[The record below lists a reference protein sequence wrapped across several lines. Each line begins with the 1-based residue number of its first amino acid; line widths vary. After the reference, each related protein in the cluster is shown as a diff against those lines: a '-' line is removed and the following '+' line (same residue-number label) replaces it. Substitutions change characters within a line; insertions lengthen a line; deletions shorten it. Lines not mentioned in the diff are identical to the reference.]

1 MINKL
6 KKTSKIIFTIAF
18 ILLLSLFIYARITNQ
33 EVWAAAKSAA
43 QTTADSVARGTT
55 AVAEWNGKKDSDGKV
70 ILKNPSA
77 PTLSELVDSSQVR
90 DGGIYI
96 TYEDLISIPSLFCS
110 AKGVALP
117 GMGSTVVTSGGRS
130 TSTTD
135 QGKETAYLTAN
146 DIPAATVFRNLN
158 EWTGFGATYTTKYE
172 NTTSK
177 TLAKFNLA
185 ETRLCTPAE
194 AWVLAEFD
202 NNVPGKT
209 ATIVSNTGEEYTGP
223 TPSQTLTTQGNTM
236 STFVD
241 NVRSIAKFAKSNG
254 YEFGDSD
261 TIPLDKNVVLDE
273 KINNTHLIKWAL
285 YSCGYDVGDE
295 SVEDYCKSQGFTE
308 ITNIDDLQAG
318 DIVFLNRS
326 GEEGIVIYA
335 AKNKVYDLSS
345 NDKIKLENSYSGYS
359 SQPIKEDVAS
369 LGFRVAYRL
378 KEIKDNNVTA
388 ATSNDA
394 TKTNIDGQEI
404 YIVGNPGEEKYVRK
418 EGNKFYYVQISD
430 EYAPYTYVQHA
441 WWKKKTVGHNADS
454 ASIKDTDLANE
465 ATDFENYIKQ
475 VTGVS
480 DVSKLERNEDTTF
493 KIDYKVSF
501 EPEDTSKVQTRFNSD
516 TNKYI
521 VGPFK
526 VNYLRAV
533 TKQGDRP
540 KVSFSGISNSILVG
554 TDAQGNEL
562 VDEDGNSV
570 LQLGKNYR
578 FVYSNT
584 NDESTN
590 YGHDKARNALDTD
603 EDYPYPSS
611 GEEFYIEIDYLDN
624 LAKIKNF
631 KFDFQYLTAGGKYEY
646 YKGNFL
652 EIHWTQ
658 GVNVLSKTTSTG
670 SGSASAG
677 DVQTVAATSSRDDS
691 SMVGGS
697 SGATGGSFTLETR
710 KEADADRINDS
721 YSWTDGSNLLNMTF
735 DSCDLDGDNIVIKG
749 HISVDFKSFI
759 SGSPEIYDP
768 SISCDGAQSKH
779 IDGTNFTVI
788 FKRNYKK
795 AYVNESYAISV
806 TATVKA
812 MQQIAG
818 TNESRLFTGSDTA
831 TRTVTL
837 GYENKLMG
845 DSAKISKSSTW
856 VEINGNKVFVRGF
869 IDRKNQTI
877 DFDVD
882 MLHDETQPDVVNYW
896 WVDDG
901 DALELQDEA
910 KGVFVIKKPGKCTI
924 GCATTDGGGPSIEVK
939 TFEVEVPELCFDTSE
954 KVSTTTSVDS
964 SVKFYNAMGDLVES
978 VIYSTSD
985 SYPAKSDVTDGQ
997 INYSKTSDL
1006 DTYIENG
1013 STYQSIKFKYTDEN
1027 RDISASVK
1035 WTPKISNGQGV
1046 TDDSDDGDTGDN
1058 TGTDDTGDT
1067 DNAGDTGDTSGDT
1080 GDSGDITNSG
1090 NGTNVGGSV
1099 KTEYNYCY
1107 FLRAT
1112 SATIKTAQDQINAV
1126 GSHEVIDVD
1135 AENGLNSTVSG
1146 TPVELEFLSTDIN
1159 LRTHLSGMVWI
1170 DKDEQKDQSIGTLG
1184 VKDSAEK
1191 YADDNSVEIVVWKV
1205 KYQKD
1210 GDKLTEVER
1219 TKAIAWDGEGKKID
1233 FIDNR
1238 IYIKD
1243 GKYSIPEIQV
1253 PAEEGL
1259 DTSKYVMSY
1268 DVEFVYDGQTY
1279 EATEYLKS
1287 SGKDSVSDKLAEFK
1301 KTAEET
1307 KGEDSDYSKIKG
1319 TSAKTDYSLDS
1330 YIVENADE
1338 RKDFDSYFTEFY
1350 GSDSTSGNPGNS
1362 PINEDG
1368 TTNGKATGGA
1378 GESQYNYVEKGEEA
1392 NKTADLHYT
1401 SIDKGDSDADTKKA
1415 STLVTH
1421 DDKGFV
1427 YDQYKF
1433 AARTSEGGLV
1443 FPYETKYHVEK
1454 EYYDNLTFQKNAYK
1468 PVDEYFNQINLGLL
1482 ERYHT
1487 DISVLKD
1494 LYKAK
1499 VVVDEQE
1506 TDYTYNS
1513 LGALTEDSINKTV
1526 LAGYREKTY
1535 NIGLYNADYKYRSS
1549 VYNTVTD
1556 PITKTVLKAI
1566 KDETELRLF
1575 VTYKVQIYNGSEYTD
1590 VSINEFKDYYDD
1602 SLTMVGLETD
1612 NKNITGYIS
1621 TSNQSEQA
1629 RAEQVLAEKP
1639 YARKLVANKDVSKLY
1654 KWNKTDDLSNEYID
1668 KLESDNTKLAVLGQN
1683 DENDLKFEKIESG
1696 KDGYKAARCTGL
1708 SALSS
1713 DKKSVNGDLMLEP
1726 GEVYEIYITYEV
1738 DQSGYKQIQDA
1749 KAADPNNAEA
1759 GKNVERKALLDDKKN
1774 IFEVSR
1780 YTSAYTQESVNR
1792 HKTTSYKA
1800 GQISGR
1806 VDRDSA
1812 PDNVNMSLTNADDKS
1827 KINSKYFEDD
1837 TEAAPVVHV
1846 GLKTSDEERSLN
1858 GVVWEDLRKNNEEA
1872 DGKYD
1877 ENTEKGIKDIDVT
1890 MVEKINV
1897 TGDDLARIQEYIN
1910 NNQTTLTDE
1919 QKTQFNAL
1927 EKLDYEFEYVWPDN
1941 TFEGYSSKT
1950 VSGNDGKYEF
1960 KNFVAGN
1967 YVVRF
1972 EYGNKSETLKY
1983 NGQDYRNTAYQTG
1996 QTNAA
2001 AQTDAQGAIYNG
2013 TTDGLGVEA
2022 GKVSTLN
2029 NQWHDLS
2036 NNEQA
2041 NEMNNARVSDARDY
2055 EPRRLMVDAYSRTI
2069 TNKNAEVLA
2078 AYTDEADTNLTNEYK
2093 AKLAENNSELIANT
2107 SMVANTAKFVVD
2119 IEKQSEIKYE
2129 ENSDN
2134 TEGANVSENE
2144 VKHQY
2149 VIGNMDFGLVRRAE
2163 TRIYT
2168 QKEISKIELLKN
2180 DGKEV
2185 VLSVSCDDE
2194 GNIIKAGGTTDENK
2208 TVRVDKI
2215 TEINKETLAAG
2226 TQGFKYVAVEAS
2238 YLKGLQVKLTYK
2250 ITVTNK
2256 SENDYTT
2263 EYVANI
2269 KNAAKAYETAK
2280 QYQFGEIGVLNEE
2293 NKYSPFNTGKGIIYG
2308 QYVGLHYYTN
2318 GTEATED
2325 KDLTEKYKFAYNG
2338 QNKDVIVKTTVDQIV
2353 DYIDN
2358 DISISKGD
2366 TESIANQTWVE
2377 SSAKDREEKLSSMS
2391 YIENTDKTDTNK
2403 VKDDNLVDNKGRKY
2417 VGTGKNNIVL
2427 TGNEN
2432 MTAEPVT
2439 ITYKKSKLIDNEE
2452 PATELLPSGEIA
2464 PQLEDKTVVMYTTIN
2479 DSVVSSTVSKYNT
2492 EFTKELAPTDKT
2504 SISIV
2509 TTAQASEEAIK
2520 NMNYDNLMEIVMYS
2534 NPVGRR
2540 DTTAIPGNANMIAKQ
2555 EAAYKAGYDRIHEDQ
2570 LTDEVKNN
2578 LPSEAKEVVEDEN
2591 GEKKTYYFLPKS
2603 VAIDDSKS
2611 ENELGKTSVTTERD
2625 AYAAKDTV
2633 TFSEPTGL
2641 SLERQ
2646 KANMAIRIILLSLI
2660 IAAVGIMIAT
2670 VVVVFR
2676 KTKYDDIDLLSGDR
2690 K

>member
-6 KKTSKIIFTIAF
+6 KKMSKIIFTIAF

-135 QGKETAYLTAN
+135 QGKETAYLTTN
-146 DIPAATVFRNLN
+146 DIPASTVFRNLN
-158 EWTGFGATYTTKYE
+158 EWTDFGASYTTKYE

-236 STFVD
+236 STFID

-254 YEFGDSD
+254 CEFGDSD
-261 TIPLDKNVVLDE
+261 TIPLDKNVVWNE

-295 SVEDYCKSQGFTE
+295 SIEDYCKSQGFTE

-318 DIVFLNRS
+318 DILFLNRS
-326 GEEGIVIYA
+326 GEEGIVIFA
-335 AKNKVYDLSS
+335 ADNKIYDLSS
-345 NDKIKLENSYSGYS
+345 NDKIKLENAYSEYN
-359 SQPIKEDVAS
+359 SQPIKADIGS

-378 KEIKDNNVTA
+378 KEIKGNNVTA

-590 YGHDKARNALDTD
+590 YGHDTARNALDTD

-658 GVNVLSKTTSTG
+658 DADVQARVVSSGTG
-670 SGSASAG
+670 SANVGN
-677 DVQTVAATSSRDDS
+677 VQSVAVASSRDDNNL
-691 SMVGGS
+691 VGASESTSG
-697 SGATGGSFTLETR
+697 GATGG
-710 KEADADRINDS
+710 
-721 YSWTDGSNLLNMTF
+721 TF
-735 DSCDLDGDNIVIKG
+735 DFSESRRGDVAVPEESDGFGGTGRMDVVYDGCTDDGDTITVKG
-749 HISVDFKSFI
+749 HIEVDYFLGFPGATISLDDVKCSVDGSKVTRNGNYFEVKFKKDYTKAKVKVKYPI
-759 SGSPEIYDP
+759 EIYGTYTGDIIGDKP
-768 SISCDGAQSKH
+768 QSC
-779 IDGTNFTVI
+779 TV
-788 FKRNYKK
+788 
-795 AYVNESYAISV
+795 YADLS
-806 TATVKA
+806 
-812 MQQIAG
+812 
-818 TNESRLFTGSDTA
+818 
-831 TRTVTL
+831 
-837 GYENKLMG
+837 YENKLLG
-845 DSAKISKSSTW
+845 DSAKIKSSGSK
-856 VEINGNKVFVRGF
+856 VEINGNEIFVKGV
-869 IDRKNQTI
+869 IDSESQTI
-877 DFDVD
+877 DFDAE
-882 MLHDETQPDVVNYW
+882 MLHSETDQDVITSWTVE
-896 WVDDG
+896 DG
-901 DALELQDEA
+901 DCLEVTNKKE
-910 KGVFVIKKPGKCTI
+910 GIFTIKKPGKCKVVCVT
-924 GCATTDGGGPSIEVK
+924 GDDVEEKA
-939 TFEVEVPELCFDTSE
+939 FEVEVPELCLDTSE
-954 KVSTTTSVDS
+954 NKETTISISGSVSAIAVAGPTAQVSY
-964 SVKFYNAMGDLVES
+964 YNATKKLTGNYVFSNTLGSPVMALPLGDKILFS
-978 VIYSTSD
+978 VNNLST
-985 SYPAKSDVTDGQ
+985 YV
-997 INYSKTSDL
+997 I
-1006 DTYIENG
+1006 NG
-1013 STYQSIKFKYTDEN
+1013 STYAPVIFTFTDN
-1027 RDISASVK
+1027 DGKKVK
-1035 WTPKISNGQGV
+1035 ITANWTPKTSTGQNV
-1046 TDDSDDGDTGDN
+1046 TD
-1058 TGTDDTGDT
+1058 GTDDTDDT
-1067 DNAGDTGDTSGDT
+1067 EN
-1080 GDSGDITNSG
+1080 DSTNDGQNSN
-1090 NGTNVGGSV
+1090 NGQNTAPSASTPTNVGAGL
-1099 KTEYNYCY
+1099 KLEYKYCY
-1107 FLRAT
+1107 YLRAT

-1170 DKDEQKDQSIGTLG
+1170 DNDEQKDQSIGTLG

-1243 GKYSIPEIQV
+1243 GKYFIPEIQV

-1378 GESQYNYVEKGEEA
+1378 GQSQYNYVEKGEEA
-1392 NKTADLHYT
+1392 NKTADLQYT
-1401 SIDKGDSDADTKKA
+1401 STDVGTNEADTKKA

-1535 NIGLYNADYKYRSS
+1535 NIGLYDADYKYRSS

-1749 KAADPNNAEA
+1749 KAADPNNSEA

-1780 YTSAYTQESVNR
+1780 YTSSYTQEGVNR

-1827 KINSKYFEDD
+1827 KVNSKYFEDD
-1837 TEAAPVVHV
+1837 TEAAPVVKV
-1846 GLKTSDEERSLN
+1846 GLKIDNEVRSLN

-1996 QTNAA
+1996 MTNAK
-2001 AQTDAQGAIYNG
+2001 AQTQTQPDGVKKIYNG
-2013 TTDGLGVEA
+2013 TTDGLDVEA

-2093 AKLAENNSELIANT
+2093 AKLAENNAELIANT

-2134 TEGANVSENE
+2134 TEGANASENE
-2144 VKHQY
+2144 VKHEY

-2256 SENDYTT
+2256 SEKDYTT

-2280 QYQFGEIGVLNEE
+2280 QYQSGEIGVLNKE
-2293 NKYSPFNTGKGIIYG
+2293 NNYSPFNTGKGIIYG

-2391 YIENTDKTDTNK
+2391 YVENTDKTDTNN

-2439 ITYKKSKLIDNEE
+2439 ITYQKSKLIDNEE

-2492 EFTKELAPTDKT
+2492 EFTKELDPGDKT

-2555 EAAYKAGYDRIHEDQ
+2555 EAAYKAGYDRIYEDR
-2570 LTDEVKNN
+2570 LSDEKKNT
-2578 LPSEAKEVVEDEN
+2578 LPTEAKEVVEGEN
-2591 GEKKTYYFLPKS
+2591 GDKKTYYFLAKE
-2603 VAIDDSKS
+2603 VEIADSKS
-2611 ENELGKTSVTTERD
+2611 ETGKKTVTTERD

-2676 KTKYDDIDLLSGDR
+2676 KTKYDDTDLLSGDR

>member
-1 MINKL
+1 MISNKIKNIIKYVL
-6 KKTSKIIFTIAF
+6 LFTFILFASVFFIGNIVKFDVFASSAQTNTDASKERKIDDAKDWTSKV
-18 ILLLSLFIYARITNQ
+18 N
-33 EVWAAAKSAA
+33 E
-43 QTTADSVARGTT
+43 
-55 AVAEWNGKKDSDGKV
+55 DGKV
-70 ILKNPSA
+70 VVHQSSAKTLKEILQEKHSDQIA
-77 PTLSELVDSSQVR
+77 SDGSLYVTLD
-90 DGGIYI
+90 
-96 TYEDLISIPSLFCS
+96 DLHTIPSLFCS
-110 AKGVALP
+110 AKGVGLP
-117 GMGSTVVTSGGRS
+117 GYNSTVVRSGGME
-130 TSTTD
+130 TDTTD
-135 QGKETAYLTAN
+135 QGKKTAFLTVDDLN
-146 DIPAATVFRNLN
+146 GATAFRNQTS
-158 EWTGFGATYTTKYE
+158 WTGYTSSGPNNQFE
-172 NTTSK
+172 ETTSK
-177 TLAKFNLA
+177 TYGRFYLKEVRKA
-185 ETRLCTPAE
+185 TPAE
-194 AWVLAEFD
+194 AWVLVEMD
-202 NNVPGKT
+202 KNLPGSVSDMSFEPTDKEYT
-209 ATIVSNTGEEYTGP
+209 GSEADITNTLEINGTTIYAVGETGEEQYLEKRGNKYYYVEIVN
-223 TPSQTLTTQGNTM
+223 PSG
-236 STFVD
+236 
-241 NVRSIAKFAKSNG
+241 G
-254 YEFGDSD
+254 G
-261 TIPLDKNVVLDE
+261 
-273 KINNTHLIKWAL
+273 
-285 YSCGYDVGDE
+285 
-295 SVEDYCKSQGFTE
+295 
-308 ITNIDDLQAG
+308 
-318 DIVFLNRS
+318 
-326 GEEGIVIYA
+326 
-335 AKNKVYDLSS
+335 
-345 NDKIKLENSYSGYS
+345 
-359 SQPIKEDVAS
+359 
-369 LGFRVAYRL
+369 
-378 KEIKDNNVTA
+378 
-388 ATSNDA
+388 DA
-394 TKTNIDGQEI
+394 T
-404 YIVGNPGEEKYVRK
+404 YS
-418 EGNKFYYVQISD
+418 YVQ
-430 EYAPYTYVQHA
+430 YA
-441 WWKKKTVGHNADS
+441 WWKVKTVGENVAAVADL
-454 ASIKDTDLANE
+454 DGGLAAE
-465 ATDFENYIKQ
+465 AEAFEDYVLEAAGKKN
-475 VTGVS
+475 VS
-480 DVSKLERNEDTTF
+480 ELERNEDDTF
-493 KIDYKVSF
+493 KIDYKVSMT
-501 EPEDTSKVQTRFNSD
+501 PEKSEDVTVRFDAD
-516 TNKYI
+516 TNKYL
-521 VGPFK
+521 VGPFT
-526 VNYLRAV
+526 VNYLRAC
-533 TKQGDRP
+533 TQQGNRA
-540 KVSFSGISNSILVG
+540 KVSFSGIKSSILVG
-554 TDAQGNEL
+554 TNAEGKEVLDSE
-562 VDEDGNSV
+562 GNSI
-570 LQLGKNYR
+570 LQRGTNYR
-578 FVYSNT
+578 FVYS
-584 NDESTN
+584 DE
-590 YGHDKARNALDTD
+590 NAHKTKQEGFGDTD
-603 EDYPYPSS
+603 EDYPYPYD
-611 GEEFYIEIDYLDN
+611 GEEFYIEMDYLDDVVS
-624 LAKIKNF
+624 LKNF
-631 KFDFQYLTAGGKYEY
+631 KFDFQYMTANGSYELFEGEYLTIHWEPMADVRAKLVSSSSGGASLDFDKSVAVSNRIDPDKAAGNTSAFSVQGSYKANVDFDKIEGGYLEGNNFYIDIQRNGEPVFDGDKIKYTGKVVLRNENDFMYGLKISSVTWSLEDGQSGNAVVSSGNTFTFEAKRQEDAPMIDSTLEVTASGSFTQKSNMPPSLNKINVSATETGHIKYYNQVLNESGIIKITPKAANVTIEDGKIYHKGALDPDEVVIDWDAYKDGKSALERQYINYAIPLGSSFSDSDIDVGQVCLHGSSSGNGGEITVKDDTGRTTEKITWRNIYVPKFSIDEHDQYEKTVDASAGGESITVYNCFKDTGEMVVEPSDQADAINALFSSGQTYITVTRTNIVKSQDGTVTVTVTDGCGNSCVLHVNYE
-646 YKGNFL
+646 G
-652 EIHWTQ
+652 
-658 GVNVLSKTTSTG
+658 
-670 SGSASAG
+670 GSASSPTGSPSTQNMVMGAG
-677 DVQTVAATSSRDDS
+677 YEYSYRYYLVADSASS
-691 SMVGGS
+691 SM
-697 SGATGGSFTLETR
+697 
-710 KEADADRINDS
+710 
-721 YSWTDGSNLLNMTF
+721 
-735 DSCDLDGDNIVIKG
+735 
-749 HISVDFKSFI
+749 
-759 SGSPEIYDP
+759 
-768 SISCDGAQSKH
+768 AQ
-779 IDGTNFTVI
+779 T
-788 FKRNYKK
+788 
-795 AYVNESYAISV
+795 
-806 TATVKA
+806 
-812 MQQIAG
+812 
-818 TNESRLFTGSDTA
+818 
-831 TRTVTL
+831 
-837 GYENKLMG
+837 
-845 DSAKISKSSTW
+845 
-856 VEINGNKVFVRGF
+856 
-869 IDRKNQTI
+869 
-877 DFDVD
+877 
-882 MLHDETQPDVVNYW
+882 
-896 WVDDG
+896 
-901 DALELQDEA
+901 
-910 KGVFVIKKPGKCTI
+910 
-924 GCATTDGGGPSIEVK
+924 
-939 TFEVEVPELCFDTSE
+939 
-954 KVSTTTSVDS
+954 
-964 SVKFYNAMGDLVES
+964 
-978 VIYSTSD
+978 
-985 SYPAKSDVTDGQ
+985 
-997 INYSKTSDL
+997 
-1006 DTYIENG
+1006 
-1013 STYQSIKFKYTDEN
+1013 
-1027 RDISASVK
+1027 
-1035 WTPKISNGQGV
+1035 
-1046 TDDSDDGDTGDN
+1046 
-1058 TGTDDTGDT
+1058 
-1067 DNAGDTGDTSGDT
+1067 
-1080 GDSGDITNSG
+1080 
-1090 NGTNVGGSV
+1090 
-1099 KTEYNYCY
+1099 
-1107 FLRAT
+1107 
-1112 SATIKTAQDQINAV
+1112 QINAS
-1126 GSHEVIDVD
+1126 GTHERINID
-1135 AENGLNSTVSG
+1135 AENGLGTTVSG
-1146 TPVELEFLSTDIN
+1146 VPVEVEFFTEPIN

-1170 DKDEQKDQSIGTLG
+1170 DNDEQKDQSIGTLG

-1219 TKAIAWDGEGKKID
+1219 TKAIAWDEEGKKID

-1238 IYIKD
+1238 IYIQD

-1350 GSDSTSGNPGNS
+1350 GSDSTNGNPGNS

-1378 GESQYNYVEKGEEA
+1378 GQSQYNYVEKGEEA

-1401 SIDKGDSDADTKKA
+1401 SIDKGDSDADTKKV
-1415 STLVTH
+1415 STLITH
-1421 DDKGFV
+1421 DEKGFV

-1454 EYYDNLTFQKNAYK
+1454 KYYDNLTFQKNAYK

-1535 NIGLYNADYKYRSS
+1535 NIGLYDADYKYRSS

-1668 KLESDNTKLAVLGQN
+1668 KFESDNTKPAVFGEN
-1683 DENDLKFEKIESG
+1683 DDNDLKFEKIESG
-1696 KDGYKAARCTGL
+1696 KDGYKAARCIGL

-1749 KAADPNNAEA
+1749 KAADPNNSEA

-1780 YTSAYTQESVNR
+1780 YTSSYTQEGVNR

-1837 TEAAPVVHV
+1837 TEAAPVVKV
-1846 GLKTSDEERSLN
+1846 GLKIDNEVRSLN
-1858 GVVWEDLRKNNEEA
+1858 GVVWEDSRDNYGEG
-1872 DGKYD
+1872 DGIYK
-1877 ENTEKGIKDIDVT
+1877 EGETLIPNIDVT
-1890 MVEKINV
+1890 MVEKVNV
-1897 TGDDLARIQEYIN
+1897 TLDDLDRIKGYIN
-1910 NNQTTLTDE
+1910 NNQTSLTDE
-1919 QKTQFNAL
+1919 QKAQFNAL

-1996 QTNAA
+1996 MTNAKA
-2001 AQTDAQGAIYNG
+2001 LTQKDDEKKIYNG

-2093 AKLAENNSELIANT
+2093 AKLAENNAELIANT

-2134 TEGANVSENE
+2134 TEGANASENE
-2144 VKHQY
+2144 VKHEY

-2338 QNKDVIVKTTVDQIV
+2338 QNKDVIVKTTVDQII

-2377 SSAKDREEKLSSMS
+2377 SSAKDREEKLSTMS

-2555 EAAYKAGYDRIHEDQ
+2555 ETAYKAGYDRIYEDR
-2570 LTDEVKNN
+2570 LSDEKKNT
-2578 LPSEAKEVVEDEN
+2578 LPTEAKEVVEGEN
-2591 GEKKTYYFLPKS
+2591 EAEKTYYFLAKE
-2603 VAIDDSKS
+2603 VEIADSKS
-2611 ENELGKTSVTTERD
+2611 ETGKKTVTTERD

-2660 IAAVGIMIAT
+2660 IAAIGIMIAT

-2676 KTKYDDIDLLSGDR
+2676 KTKYDDTDLLSGDR

>member
-1 MINKL
+1 MISNKIKNIIKYVL
-6 KKTSKIIFTIAF
+6 LFTFILFASVFFIGNIVKFDVFASSAQTNTDASTERKIDDAKDWTSKV
-18 ILLLSLFIYARITNQ
+18 N
-33 EVWAAAKSAA
+33 E
-43 QTTADSVARGTT
+43 
-55 AVAEWNGKKDSDGKV
+55 DGKV
-70 ILKNPSA
+70 VVHQSSAKTLKEILQEKHPDQIASDGSLYV
-77 PTLSELVDSSQVR
+77 TLD
-90 DGGIYI
+90 
-96 TYEDLISIPSLFCS
+96 DLHTIPSLFCS
-110 AKGVALP
+110 AKGVGLP
-117 GMGSTVVTSGGRS
+117 GYNSTVVRSGGME
-130 TSTTD
+130 TDTTD
-135 QGKETAYLTAN
+135 QGKKTAFLTVDDLN
-146 DIPAATVFRNLN
+146 GATAFRNQTS
-158 EWTGFGATYTTKYE
+158 WTGYTSSGPNNQFE
-172 NTTSK
+172 ETTSK
-177 TLAKFNLA
+177 TYGRFNLKEVRKA
-185 ETRLCTPAE
+185 TPAE
-194 AWVLAEFD
+194 AWVLVEMD
-202 NNVPGKT
+202 KNLPGSVSDMSFEPTDKEYT
-209 ATIVSNTGEEYTGP
+209 GSEADITNTLEINGTTIYAVGETGEEQYLEKRGNKYYYVEIVN
-223 TPSQTLTTQGNTM
+223 PSG
-236 STFVD
+236 
-241 NVRSIAKFAKSNG
+241 G
-254 YEFGDSD
+254 G
-261 TIPLDKNVVLDE
+261 
-273 KINNTHLIKWAL
+273 
-285 YSCGYDVGDE
+285 
-295 SVEDYCKSQGFTE
+295 
-308 ITNIDDLQAG
+308 
-318 DIVFLNRS
+318 
-326 GEEGIVIYA
+326 
-335 AKNKVYDLSS
+335 
-345 NDKIKLENSYSGYS
+345 
-359 SQPIKEDVAS
+359 
-369 LGFRVAYRL
+369 
-378 KEIKDNNVTA
+378 
-388 ATSNDA
+388 DA
-394 TKTNIDGQEI
+394 T
-404 YIVGNPGEEKYVRK
+404 YS
-418 EGNKFYYVQISD
+418 YVQ
-430 EYAPYTYVQHA
+430 YA
-441 WWKKKTVGHNADS
+441 WWKVKTVGENVAAVADL
-454 ASIKDTDLANE
+454 DGGLAAE
-465 ATDFENYIKQ
+465 AEAFEDYVLEAAGKKN
-475 VTGVS
+475 VS
-480 DVSKLERNEDTTF
+480 ELERNEDDTF
-493 KIDYKVSF
+493 KIDYKVSMT
-501 EPEDTSKVQTRFNSD
+501 PEKSEDVTVRFDAD
-516 TNKYI
+516 TNKYL
-521 VGPFK
+521 VGPFT
-526 VNYLRAV
+526 VNYLRAC
-533 TKQGDRP
+533 TQQGNRA
-540 KVSFSGISNSILVG
+540 KVSFSGIKSSILVG
-554 TDAQGNEL
+554 TNAEGKEVLDSE
-562 VDEDGNSV
+562 GNSI
-570 LQLGKNYR
+570 LQRETNYR
-578 FVYSNT
+578 FVYS
-584 NDESTN
+584 DE
-590 YGHDKARNALDTD
+590 NAHKTKQEGFGDTD
-603 EDYPYPSS
+603 EDYPYPYD
-611 GEEFYIEIDYLDN
+611 GEEFYIEMDYLDDVVS
-624 LAKIKNF
+624 LKNF
-631 KFDFQYLTAGGKYEY
+631 KFDFQYMTANGSYELFEGEYLTIHWEPMADVRAKLVSSSSGGASLDFDKSVAVSNRIDPDKAAGNTSAFSVQGSYKANVDFDKIEGGYLEGNNFYIDIQRNGEPVFDGDKIKYTGKVVLRNENNFMYGLKISSVKWSLEDGQSGDAVVSSGNTFTFEAERQEDAPMIDSTLEVTASGSFIQKSNMPPSLNTIKVSATETGHIKYYNQVLNGSGIIKITPKAANVTIEDGKIYHKGALKKDDVVIDWDAYKDGKSALERQYINYAIPLGSSFSDSDIDVGQVCLHGSSSGNGGEIIVKDDTGKTTEKITWRNIYVPKFSIDEHDQYEKTVDASAGGESITVYNCFKDTGEMVVEPSDQADAINALFSSGQTYITVTRTNIVKSQDGTVTVTVTDGCGNSCVLHVNYE
-646 YKGNFL
+646 G
-652 EIHWTQ
+652 
-658 GVNVLSKTTSTG
+658 
-670 SGSASAG
+670 GSASSPTGSPSTQNMVMGAG
-677 DVQTVAATSSRDDS
+677 YEYSYRYYLVADSASS
-691 SMVGGS
+691 SM
-697 SGATGGSFTLETR
+697 
-710 KEADADRINDS
+710 
-721 YSWTDGSNLLNMTF
+721 
-735 DSCDLDGDNIVIKG
+735 
-749 HISVDFKSFI
+749 
-759 SGSPEIYDP
+759 
-768 SISCDGAQSKH
+768 AQ
-779 IDGTNFTVI
+779 T
-788 FKRNYKK
+788 
-795 AYVNESYAISV
+795 
-806 TATVKA
+806 
-812 MQQIAG
+812 
-818 TNESRLFTGSDTA
+818 
-831 TRTVTL
+831 
-837 GYENKLMG
+837 
-845 DSAKISKSSTW
+845 
-856 VEINGNKVFVRGF
+856 
-869 IDRKNQTI
+869 
-877 DFDVD
+877 
-882 MLHDETQPDVVNYW
+882 
-896 WVDDG
+896 
-901 DALELQDEA
+901 
-910 KGVFVIKKPGKCTI
+910 
-924 GCATTDGGGPSIEVK
+924 
-939 TFEVEVPELCFDTSE
+939 
-954 KVSTTTSVDS
+954 
-964 SVKFYNAMGDLVES
+964 
-978 VIYSTSD
+978 
-985 SYPAKSDVTDGQ
+985 
-997 INYSKTSDL
+997 
-1006 DTYIENG
+1006 
-1013 STYQSIKFKYTDEN
+1013 
-1027 RDISASVK
+1027 
-1035 WTPKISNGQGV
+1035 
-1046 TDDSDDGDTGDN
+1046 
-1058 TGTDDTGDT
+1058 
-1067 DNAGDTGDTSGDT
+1067 
-1080 GDSGDITNSG
+1080 
-1090 NGTNVGGSV
+1090 
-1099 KTEYNYCY
+1099 
-1107 FLRAT
+1107 
-1112 SATIKTAQDQINAV
+1112 QINAS
-1126 GSHEVIDVD
+1126 GTHERINID
-1135 AENGLNSTVSG
+1135 AENGLGTTVSG
-1146 TPVELEFLSTDIN
+1146 VPVEVEFFTEPIN

-1170 DKDEQKDQSIGTLG
+1170 DNDEQKDQSIGTLG

-1219 TKAIAWDGEGKKID
+1219 TKAIAWDEEGKKID

-1350 GSDSTSGNPGNS
+1350 GSDSTSGNPENS

-1378 GESQYNYVEKGEEA
+1378 GQSQYNYVEKGEEA
-1392 NKTADLHYT
+1392 NKTADLQYT
-1401 SIDKGDSDADTKKA
+1401 STDVGTNEPDTKKA

-1454 EYYDNLTFQKNAYK
+1454 EYYDNLTFQNNAYK

-1549 VYNTVTD
+1549 VYNTITD

-1602 SLTMVGLETD
+1602 SLTMVTD
-1612 NKNITGYIS
+1612 TIKGYIS
-1621 TSNQSEQA
+1621 TSNQSDQA
-1629 RAEQVLAEKP
+1629 RSEQVLAEKP

-1696 KDGYKAARCTGL
+1696 KDGYSAARCTGL

-1738 DQSGYKQIQDA
+1738 DQKGFGDIQNA
-1749 KAADPNNAEA
+1749 KATDPNNPEA
-1759 GKNVERKALLDDKKN
+1759 GENVDRTALLNDKKN

-1780 YTSAYTQESVNR
+1780 YTSAYTQEGVNR

-1812 PDNVNMSLTNADDKS
+1812 PDNINMSYEIKTKDDN
-1827 KINSKYFEDD
+1827 IIVVNSKYFEDD
-1837 TEAAPVVHV
+1837 TEAAPVVKV
-1846 GLKTSDEERSLN
+1846 KLKIDNEVRSLN
-1858 GVVWEDLRKNNEEA
+1858 GVVWEDSRDNYGEG
-1872 DGKYD
+1872 DGVYTD
-1877 ENTEKGIKDIDVT
+1877 GETLISGVDVT

-1897 TGDDLARIQEYIN
+1897 TNDDFQRIKDYIEK
-1910 NNQTTLTDE
+1910 NQATITAEEKAQFGNLTADKFE
-1919 QKTQFNAL
+1919 
-1927 EKLDYEFEYVWPDN
+1927 YEFEYVWPDG
-1941 TFEGYSSKT
+1941 TFDNFNSTTRSE
-1950 VSGNDGKYEF
+1950 DGKYEF

-1972 EYGNKSETLKY
+1972 EYGNNEKNLKY
-1983 NGQDYRNTAYQTG
+1983 NGQDYRNTAYQTKDKVSM
-1996 QTNAA
+1996 TNAA
-2001 AQTDAQGAIYNG
+2001 AQTDAQGVIYNG

-2078 AYTDEADTNLTNEYK
+2078 AYTDDADTNLTNEYK
-2093 AKLAENNSELIANT
+2093 AKLAENNAKLMGNT

-2134 TEGANVSENE
+2134 TEGANASGNE
-2144 VKHQY
+2144 VKHEY

-2263 EYVANI
+2263 QYIANI
-2269 KNAAKAYETAK
+2269 KDARELYKTAVNYQAYGSAK
-2280 QYQFGEIGVLNEE
+2280 EE
-2293 NKYSPFNTGKGIIYG
+2293 DNPDMMSLSPFNTGKGIIYG

-2318 GTEATED
+2318 GTEATEG

-2338 QNKDVIVKTTVDQIV
+2338 QSTDVIVKTTVDQIV

-2366 TESIANQTWVE
+2366 TENIANQTWVE

-2391 YIENTDKTDTNK
+2391 YVENTDKADINN

-2427 TGNEN
+2427 TENEN
-2432 MTAEPVT
+2432 MTAEPE
-2439 ITYKKSKLIDNEE
+2439 KIDYEY
-2452 PATELLPSGEIA
+2452 TELTEQKDKDGKVIKSEKTGNSLMVPVTKVENGEII
-2464 PQLEDKTVVMYTTIN
+2464 PSLVSTEDTDKTVVMYTTIN
-2479 DSVVSSTVSKYNT
+2479 DSVISGTVSKYNT

-2555 EAAYKAGYDRIHEDQ
+2555 EVAYKAGYDRRYETMV
-2570 LTDEVKNN
+2570 TDEKNT
-2578 LPSEAKEVVEDEN
+2578 LPTEAKEVVEDEN

-2603 VAIDDSKS
+2603 VEVADSKS
-2611 ENELGKTSVTTERD
+2611 ETGKKEITTERD

-2676 KTKYDDIDLLSGDR
+2676 KTKYDDTDLLSDDR

>member
-1 MINKL
+1 MISNKIKNIIKYVL
-6 KKTSKIIFTIAF
+6 LFTFILFASVFFIGNIVKFDVFASSAQTNTDASKERKIDDAKDWTSKV
-18 ILLLSLFIYARITNQ
+18 N
-33 EVWAAAKSAA
+33 E
-43 QTTADSVARGTT
+43 
-55 AVAEWNGKKDSDGKV
+55 DGKV
-70 ILKNPSA
+70 VVHQSSAKTLKEILQEKHPDQIASDGSLYV
-77 PTLSELVDSSQVR
+77 TLD
-90 DGGIYI
+90 
-96 TYEDLISIPSLFCS
+96 DLHTIPSLFCS
-110 AKGVALP
+110 AKGVGLP
-117 GMGSTVVTSGGRS
+117 GYNSTVVRSGGME
-130 TSTTD
+130 TDTTD
-135 QGKETAYLTAN
+135 QGKKTAFLTVDDLN
-146 DIPAATVFRNLN
+146 GATAFRNQTS
-158 EWTGFGATYTTKYE
+158 WTGYTSSGPNNQFE
-172 NTTSK
+172 ETTSK
-177 TLAKFNLA
+177 TYGRFYLKEVRKA
-185 ETRLCTPAE
+185 TPAE
-194 AWVLAEFD
+194 AWVLVEMD
-202 NNVPGKT
+202 KNLPGSVSDMSFEPTDKEYT
-209 ATIVSNTGEEYTGP
+209 GSEADITNILEINGTTIYAVGETGEEQYLEKRGNKYYYVEIVN
-223 TPSQTLTTQGNTM
+223 PSG
-236 STFVD
+236 
-241 NVRSIAKFAKSNG
+241 G
-254 YEFGDSD
+254 G
-261 TIPLDKNVVLDE
+261 
-273 KINNTHLIKWAL
+273 
-285 YSCGYDVGDE
+285 
-295 SVEDYCKSQGFTE
+295 
-308 ITNIDDLQAG
+308 
-318 DIVFLNRS
+318 
-326 GEEGIVIYA
+326 
-335 AKNKVYDLSS
+335 
-345 NDKIKLENSYSGYS
+345 
-359 SQPIKEDVAS
+359 
-369 LGFRVAYRL
+369 
-378 KEIKDNNVTA
+378 
-388 ATSNDA
+388 DA
-394 TKTNIDGQEI
+394 T
-404 YIVGNPGEEKYVRK
+404 YS
-418 EGNKFYYVQISD
+418 YVQ
-430 EYAPYTYVQHA
+430 YA
-441 WWKKKTVGHNADS
+441 WWKVKTVGENVAAVADL
-454 ASIKDTDLANE
+454 DGGLAAE
-465 ATDFENYIKQ
+465 AEAFEDYVLEAAGKKN
-475 VTGVS
+475 VS
-480 DVSKLERNEDTTF
+480 ELERNEDDTF
-493 KIDYKVSF
+493 KIDYKVSMT
-501 EPEDTSKVQTRFNSD
+501 PEKSEDVTVRFDAD
-516 TNKYI
+516 TNKYL
-521 VGPFK
+521 VGPFT
-526 VNYLRAV
+526 VNYLRAC
-533 TKQGDRP
+533 TQQGNRA
-540 KVSFSGISNSILVG
+540 KVSFSGIKSSILVG
-554 TDAQGNEL
+554 TNAEGKEVLDSE
-562 VDEDGNSV
+562 GNSI
-570 LQLGKNYR
+570 LQRGTNYR
-578 FVYSNT
+578 FVYS
-584 NDESTN
+584 DE
-590 YGHDKARNALDTD
+590 NAHKTKQEGFGDTD
-603 EDYPYPSS
+603 EDYPYPYD
-611 GEEFYIEIDYLDN
+611 GEEFYIEMDYLDDVVS
-624 LAKIKNF
+624 LKNF
-631 KFDFQYLTAGGKYEY
+631 KFDFQYMTANGSYELFEGEY
-646 YKGNFL
+646 L
-652 EIHWTQ
+652 IIHWEPMADVRAKLVSSSS
-658 GVNVLSKTTSTG
+658 GGASLDFDKSVAISNRANAINATSG
-670 SGSASAG
+670 SGSTSVGTLTGKYNKLIDDEFDKPIAHCTSVDRYGPIGFKADISSYDDNKVTITGNVYDDGSSWGWVPITSSVSASVESGSGTAQGSNNKNWSVTIPISKDKPCNKSSTTVHIKWLDAWVDIRIDVTTYVSILNNDGTVRVKSDRAAYLKIIDNKFYYSGALDPKKVNLDFDAWVDNKG
-677 DVQTVAATSSRDDS
+677 DLEEKYIHYDFTNGSTNGPFSDVAPSTGRYSIFSSGTSNPVVYVTADSGERIEEIRLDPVSVPKFCIEEYDQYEKTMDASKGGESINMYNCFTPTEEPDFDSDDQADAVDVKFGDGQTAITVAR
-691 SMVGGS
+691 
-697 SGATGGSFTLETR
+697 
-710 KEADADRINDS
+710 N
-721 YSWTDGSNLLNMTF
+721 
-735 DSCDLDGDNIVIKG
+735 NIV
-749 HISVDFKSFI
+749 KS
-759 SGSPEIYDP
+759 
-768 SISCDGAQSKH
+768 Q
-779 IDGTNFTVI
+779 DGTV
-788 FKRNYKK
+788 
-795 AYVNESYAISV
+795 
-806 TATVKA
+806 
-812 MQQIAG
+812 
-818 TNESRLFTGSDTA
+818 
-831 TRTVTL
+831 TVTL
-837 GYENKLMG
+837 TDGCGNSCVLHVNYEGGRASSPTGSPSIQNMVMGVGYEYSYRYYLVA
-845 DSAKISKSSTW
+845 DSASSSMA
-856 VEINGNKVFVRGF
+856 
-869 IDRKNQTI
+869 QT
-877 DFDVD
+877 
-882 MLHDETQPDVVNYW
+882 
-896 WVDDG
+896 
-901 DALELQDEA
+901 
-910 KGVFVIKKPGKCTI
+910 
-924 GCATTDGGGPSIEVK
+924 
-939 TFEVEVPELCFDTSE
+939 
-954 KVSTTTSVDS
+954 
-964 SVKFYNAMGDLVES
+964 
-978 VIYSTSD
+978 
-985 SYPAKSDVTDGQ
+985 
-997 INYSKTSDL
+997 
-1006 DTYIENG
+1006 
-1013 STYQSIKFKYTDEN
+1013 
-1027 RDISASVK
+1027 
-1035 WTPKISNGQGV
+1035 
-1046 TDDSDDGDTGDN
+1046 
-1058 TGTDDTGDT
+1058 
-1067 DNAGDTGDTSGDT
+1067 
-1080 GDSGDITNSG
+1080 
-1090 NGTNVGGSV
+1090 
-1099 KTEYNYCY
+1099 
-1107 FLRAT
+1107 
-1112 SATIKTAQDQINAV
+1112 QINAS
-1126 GSHEVIDVD
+1126 GTHERINID
-1135 AENGLNSTVSG
+1135 AENGLGTTVSG

-1170 DKDEQKDQSIGTLG
+1170 DNDEQKDQSIGTLG

-1219 TKAIAWDGEGKKID
+1219 TKAIAWDEEGKKID

-1378 GESQYNYVEKGEEA
+1378 GQSQYNYVEKGEEA
-1392 NKTADLHYT
+1392 NKTADLQYT
-1401 SIDKGDSDADTKKA
+1401 STDVGTNEPDTKKA

-1421 DDKGFV
+1421 DDKGFI

-1454 EYYDNLTFQKNAYK
+1454 EYYDNLTFQNNAYK

-1549 VYNTVTD
+1549 VYNTITD

-1602 SLTMVGLETD
+1602 SLTMVTD
-1612 NKNITGYIS
+1612 TIKGYIS

-1696 KDGYKAARCTGL
+1696 KDGYSAARCTGL

-1738 DQSGYKQIQDA
+1738 DQKGFGYIQNA
-1749 KAADPNNAEA
+1749 KATDPNNPEA
-1759 GKNVERKALLDDKKN
+1759 GKDVERKALLDDKKN

-1780 YTSAYTQESVNR
+1780 YTSAYTQEGVNR

-1858 GVVWEDLRKNNEEA
+1858 GVVWEDSRDNYGEG
-1872 DGKYD
+1872 DGIY
-1877 ENTEKGIKDIDVT
+1877 KDGETLISGVDVT

-1897 TGDDLARIQEYIN
+1897 TNDDFQRIKDYIEK
-1910 NNQTTLTDE
+1910 NQATITAEEKAQFGNLTADKFE
-1919 QKTQFNAL
+1919 
-1927 EKLDYEFEYVWPDN
+1927 YEFEYIWPDG
-1941 TFEGYSSKT
+1941 TFDNFNSTTRSE
-1950 VSGNDGKYEF
+1950 DGKYEF

-1972 EYGNKSETLKY
+1972 EYGNNEKNLKY

-1996 QTNAA
+1996 MTNAKA
-2001 AQTDAQGAIYNG
+2001 LTQKDDEKKIYNG

-2078 AYTDEADTNLTNEYK
+2078 AYTDDADTNLTNEYK
-2093 AKLAENNSELIANT
+2093 AKLAENNAKLMGNT

-2134 TEGANVSENE
+2134 TEGANASGNE
-2144 VKHQY
+2144 VKHEY

-2263 EYVANI
+2263 QYIANI
-2269 KNAAKAYETAK
+2269 KDARELYKTAVNYQAYGSAK
-2280 QYQFGEIGVLNEE
+2280 EE
-2293 NKYSPFNTGKGIIYG
+2293 DNPDMMSLSPFNTGKGIVYG
-2308 QYVGLHYYTN
+2308 KYVGLHYYTN
-2318 GTEATED
+2318 STEATGN

-2338 QNKDVIVKTTVDQIV
+2338 QSTDVIVKTTVDQIV

-2366 TESIANQTWVE
+2366 TENIANQTWVE

-2391 YIENTDKTDTNK
+2391 YVENTDKTDTNN

-2427 TGNEN
+2427 TENEN
-2432 MTAEPVT
+2432 MTAEPET
-2439 ITYKKSKLIDNEE
+2439 IDYEY
-2452 PATELLPSGEIA
+2452 TELTEQKDKDGNVIKSEKTGNSLMVPVTKVENGEII
-2464 PQLEDKTVVMYTTIN
+2464 PNLLSTEGTDKSVVMYTTLEN
-2479 DSVVSSTVSKYNT
+2479 SSVVSSTVSKFNT
-2492 EFTKELAPTDKT
+2492 EFTKELAPNDKT

-2555 EAAYKAGYDRIHEDQ
+2555 EAAYKAGYDRIYEDQ
-2570 LTDEVKNN
+2570 LTDDVKNN

-2591 GEKKTYYFLPKS
+2591 GEEKTYYFLPKS

-2676 KTKYDDIDLLSGDR
+2676 KTKYDDTDLLSGDR

>member
-1 MINKL
+1 MISNKIKNIIKYVL
-6 KKTSKIIFTIAF
+6 LFTFILFASVFFIGNIMKFDVFASSAQTNTDASKERKIDNAKDWTSKV
-18 ILLLSLFIYARITNQ
+18 N
-33 EVWAAAKSAA
+33 E
-43 QTTADSVARGTT
+43 
-55 AVAEWNGKKDSDGKV
+55 DGKV
-70 ILKNPSA
+70 LVHQSSAKTLKEILQEKHPDQIASDGSLYV
-77 PTLSELVDSSQVR
+77 TLD
-90 DGGIYI
+90 
-96 TYEDLISIPSLFCS
+96 DLHTIPSLFCS
-110 AKGVALP
+110 AKGVGLP
-117 GMGSTVVTSGGRS
+117 GYNSTVVRSGGME
-130 TSTTD
+130 TDTTD
-135 QGKETAYLTAN
+135 QGKKTAFLTVDDLN
-146 DIPAATVFRNLN
+146 GATAFRNQTS
-158 EWTGFGATYTTKYE
+158 WTDYTSSGPNNQFE
-172 NTTSK
+172 ETTSK
-177 TLAKFNLA
+177 TYGRFNLKEIRKA
-185 ETRLCTPAE
+185 TPAE
-194 AWVLAEFD
+194 AWVLVEMDKNLPGSVSDMSFEPTDREYTGAEAD
-202 NNVPGKT
+202 ITNTLEINGT
-209 ATIVSNTGEEYTGP
+209 TIYAVGETGEEQY
-223 TPSQTLTTQGNTM
+223 LEKRGN
-236 STFVD
+236 
-241 NVRSIAKFAKSNG
+241 K
-254 YEFGDSD
+254 Y
-261 TIPLDKNVVLDE
+261 
-273 KINNTHLIKWAL
+273 
-285 YSCGYDVGDE
+285 YY
-295 SVEDYCKSQGFTE
+295 VE
-308 ITNIDDLQAG
+308 
-318 DIVFLNRS
+318 IVNSS
-326 GEEGIVIYA
+326 GG
-335 AKNKVYDLSS
+335 
-345 NDKIKLENSYSGYS
+345 G
-359 SQPIKEDVAS
+359 
-369 LGFRVAYRL
+369 
-378 KEIKDNNVTA
+378 
-388 ATSNDA
+388 DA
-394 TKTNIDGQEI
+394 T
-404 YIVGNPGEEKYVRK
+404 YS
-418 EGNKFYYVQISD
+418 YVQ
-430 EYAPYTYVQHA
+430 YA
-441 WWKKKTVGHNADS
+441 WWKVKTVGENVAAVADL
-454 ASIKDTDLANE
+454 DGGLAAE
-465 ATDFENYIKQ
+465 AEAFEDYVLEAAGKRN
-475 VTGVS
+475 VS
-480 DVSKLERNEDTTF
+480 ELERNEDDTF
-493 KIDYKVSF
+493 KIDYKVSMT
-501 EPEDTSKVQTRFNSD
+501 PEKSEDVTVRFDAD
-516 TNKYI
+516 TNKYL
-521 VGPFK
+521 VGPFT
-526 VNYLRAV
+526 VNYLRAC
-533 TKQGDRP
+533 TQQGNRA
-540 KVSFSGISNSILVG
+540 KVSFSGIKSSILVG
-554 TDAQGNEL
+554 TDSEGKEVL
-562 VDEDGNSV
+562 DSEGNSI
-570 LQLGKNYR
+570 LQRGVNYR
-578 FVYSNT
+578 FVYS
-584 NDESTN
+584 DE
-590 YGHDKARNALDTD
+590 NAHKTKQEGFGDTD
-603 EDYPYPSS
+603 EDYPYPYD
-611 GEEFYIEIDYLDN
+611 GEEFYIEMDYLDDVVS
-624 LAKIKNF
+624 LKNF
-631 KFDFQYLTAGGKYEY
+631 KFDFQYMTANGSYELFEGEY
-646 YKGNFL
+646 LN
-652 EIHWTQ
+652 IHWEPMADVRVRLVSLSSGGASLDFDNSVAISNRANTNIDSGGTSGFSAQ
-658 GVNVLSKTTSTG
+658 GTYHANVDFDKVEGGYLSGNNPYVDIQRNGEPVFEGDKIKYSGKVVLNPDPDTMSDMRVTLIEWSCSDGQSGNMQPNSNNEFSFKLNKHENKPRIETTITVRAYVTYTEISTNDDGTTERGEDGQSYSEETGTISYYINILNSNGTIKLTPSVTNVSIENGKIYHKGALNKDEVVIDWDAYADGKSSLERQYIEYAIPLGSSFSDADIDVGKVYLHGSSGGNGGEITVKDDTG
-670 SGSASAG
+670 STTEKITWRNIYVPKFSIDEHDQYEKTVDASAG
-677 DVQTVAATSSRDDS
+677 GESITIYNCFKDTEE
-691 SMVGGS
+691 MVIEPS
-697 SGATGGSFTLETR
+697 DQ
-710 KEADADRINDS
+710 ADAISALFNSGQTAIIVAR
-721 YSWTDGSNLLNMTF
+721 T
-735 DSCDLDGDNIVIKG
+735 NIV
-749 HISVDFKSFI
+749 KSQN
-759 SGSPEIYDP
+759 G
-768 SISCDGAQSKH
+768 
-779 IDGTNFTVI
+779 
-788 FKRNYKK
+788 
-795 AYVNESYAISV
+795 
-806 TATVKA
+806 
-812 MQQIAG
+812 
-818 TNESRLFTGSDTA
+818 
-831 TRTVTL
+831 TVTV
-837 GYENKLMG
+837 
-845 DSAKISKSSTW
+845 T
-856 VEINGNKVFVRGF
+856 
-869 IDRKNQTI
+869 
-877 DFDVD
+877 
-882 MLHDETQPDVVNYW
+882 
-896 WVDDG
+896 
-901 DALELQDEA
+901 
-910 KGVFVIKKPGKCTI
+910 
-924 GCATTDGGGPSIEVK
+924 
-939 TFEVEVPELCFDTSE
+939 
-954 KVSTTTSVDS
+954 
-964 SVKFYNAMGDLVES
+964 
-978 VIYSTSD
+978 
-985 SYPAKSDVTDGQ
+985 VTDGCGNSCVLHV
-997 INYSKTSDL
+997 NYQG
-1006 DTYIENG
+1006 G
-1013 STYQSIKFKYTDEN
+1013 SARTPTGSSSTQNLLIGPGYEYSYRYYLVAD
-1027 RDISASVK
+1027 SAS
-1035 WTPKISNGQGV
+1035 S
-1046 TDDSDDGDTGDN
+1046 SM
-1058 TGTDDTGDT
+1058 
-1067 DNAGDTGDTSGDT
+1067 
-1080 GDSGDITNSG
+1080 
-1090 NGTNVGGSV
+1090 
-1099 KTEYNYCY
+1099 
-1107 FLRAT
+1107 
-1112 SATIKTAQDQINAV
+1112 AQTQINAS
-1126 GSHEVIDVD
+1126 GTHERINID
-1135 AENGLNSTVSG
+1135 AENGLGTTVSG
-1146 TPVELEFLSTDIN
+1146 VPVEVEFFTEPIN

-1170 DKDEQKDQSIGTLG
+1170 DNDDQKDQSIGTLG
-1184 VKDSAEK
+1184 VKDSGEK

-1219 TKAIAWDGEGKKID
+1219 TKARAWDEEGKKID
-1233 FIDNR
+1233 FINNR

-1330 YIVENADE
+1330 YIVENAEE

-1362 PINEDG
+1362 SINEDG
-1368 TTNGKATGGA
+1368 TTNGKATGGT
-1378 GESQYNYVEKGEEA
+1378 GQSQYNYVEKGEKA
-1392 NKTADLHYT
+1392 NKTADLQYT
-1401 SIDKGDSDADTKKA
+1401 STDVGTSEADTKKA

-1621 TSNQSEQA
+1621 TSNQSDQA
-1629 RAEQVLAEKP
+1629 REEQVLAEKP
-1639 YARKLVANKDVSKLY
+1639 YARKLVANKDVSQLY

-1668 KLESDNTKLAVLGQN
+1668 KLESDDTKLAVLGQN
-1683 DENDLKFEKIESG
+1683 DDNELKFEKIESG
-1696 KDGYKAARCTGL
+1696 KEGYKAARCTGL

-1759 GKNVERKALLDDKKN
+1759 GKDVERKALLDDKKN

-1780 YTSAYTQESVNR
+1780 YTSAYTQEGVNR

-1827 KINSKYFEDD
+1827 KVNSKYFEDD

-1846 GLKTSDEERSLN
+1846 GLKSSDEERSLN
-1858 GVVWEDLRKNNEEA
+1858 GVVWEDSRDNNGEG
-1872 DGKYD
+1872 DGVY
-1877 ENTEKGIKDIDVT
+1877 TEGETVIPNVDVT
-1890 MVEKINV
+1890 MVEKVNV
-1897 TGDDLARIQEYIN
+1897 TLDDLDRIKGYIN

-1919 QKTQFNAL
+1919 QKAQFNAL

-1941 TFEGYSSKT
+1941 TFEGYSSKA

-1996 QTNAA
+1996 KTNAA
-2001 AQTDAQGAIYNG
+2001 AQVDAQNNIYNG

-2022 GKVSTLN
+2022 GEVSTLN

-2036 NNEQA
+2036 NNKQA

-2069 TNKNAEVLA
+2069 TNENAEVLA
-2078 AYTDEADTNLTNEYK
+2078 AYTDDADTNLTNEYK
-2093 AKLAENNSELIANT
+2093 VKLAENNAELIENT

-2129 ENSDN
+2129 ENSAN
-2134 TEGANVSENE
+2134 TEGANASGNE
-2144 VKHQY
+2144 VKHEY
-2149 VIGNMDFGLVRRAE
+2149 VIGNIDFGLVKRAE

-2194 GNIIKAGGTTDENK
+2194 GNIIKTGGTADENK

-2215 TEINKETLAAG
+2215 TEIDKKSLAAG

-2256 SENDYTT
+2256 SEKDYTT

-2269 KNAAKAYETAK
+2269 KNAEKAYETAIK
-2280 QYQFGEIGVLNEE
+2280 YQSGEIGVLNEE
-2293 NKYSPFNTGKGIIYG
+2293 NNYSPFNTGKGIIYG

-2318 GTEATED
+2318 SPEATANE
-2325 KDLTEKYKFAYNG
+2325 DLTEKYKFAYNG
-2338 QNKDVIVKTTVDQIV
+2338 QNKDVIVKTTIDQIV

-2358 DISISKGD
+2358 DISISKED

-2377 SSAKDREEKLSSMS
+2377 SSEDDRLHKLSSMS
-2391 YIENTDKTDTNK
+2391 YVENTDKTDTNN

-2417 VGTGKNNIVL
+2417 VGTGKNNIAL
-2427 TGNEN
+2427 TENEN
-2432 MTAEPVT
+2432 MTDKPVT
-2439 ITYKKSKLIDNEE
+2439 ITYQKSKLTDKGE
-2452 PATELLPSGEIA
+2452 PATNLLSSGEIA
-2464 PQLEDKTVVMYTTIN
+2464 PQLEDKSVDMYTTIS
-2479 DSVVSSTVSKYNT
+2479 DSVVSGTVSKYNT
-2492 EFTKELAPTDKT
+2492 EFTKELAPDDET

-2555 EAAYKAGYDRIHEDQ
+2555 AAAYEAGYDRIHEDQ
-2570 LTDEVKNN
+2570 LTDDVKTK
-2578 LPSEAKEVVEDEN
+2578 LPSEAKD
-2591 GEKKTYYFLPKS
+2591 GEYYFLSKS
-2603 VAIDDSKS
+2603 VEVADSKS
-2611 ENELGKTSVTTERD
+2611 ETGKTKITTERD

-2660 IAAVGIMIAT
+2660 IAAIGIMIAT
-2670 VVVVFR
+2670 VVVVFK
-2676 KTKYDDIDLLSGDR
+2676 KTKYDDSDLLSDDR

>member
-261 TIPLDKNVVLDE
+261 TIPLDKNVVWDE

-345 NDKIKLENSYSGYS
+345 NDKIKLENSYSGYK

-378 KEIKDNNVTA
+378 KEIKGNNVTA

-418 EGNKFYYVQISD
+418 EGNKYYYVQISD

-590 YGHDKARNALDTD
+590 YGHDTARNALDTD

-691 SMVGGS
+691 NMVGGS

-818 TNESRLFTGSDTA
+818 TNESRLFTDSDTA

-954 KVSTTTSVDS
+954 TRSTNSTQRG
-964 SVKFYNAMGDLVES
+964 SVKFYNGMGDLIES
-978 VIYSTSD
+978 ILWGTSD
-985 SYPAKSDVTDGQ
+985 SYPVQSNTNDGQ
-997 INYSKTSDL
+997 INFTETSDL
-1006 DTYIENG
+1006 DTY
-1013 STYQSIKFKYTDEN
+1013 TYKDSDYEPMKFKFKDDNCEITVTV
-1027 RDISASVK
+1027 SWS
-1035 WTPKISNGQGV
+1035 PKIANGEGV
-1046 TDDSDDGDTGDN
+1046 TDGRNDDN
-1058 TGTDDTGDT
+1058 
-1067 DNAGDTGDTSGDT
+1067 
-1080 GDSGDITNSG
+1080 G
-1090 NGTNVGGSV
+1090 NG
-1099 KTEYNYCY
+1099 
-1107 FLRAT
+1107 
-1112 SATIKTAQDQINAV
+1112 
-1126 GSHEVIDVD
+1126 
-1135 AENGLNSTVSG
+1135 
-1146 TPVELEFLSTDIN
+1146 
-1159 LRTHLSGMVWI
+1159 
-1170 DKDEQKDQSIGTLG
+1170 
-1184 VKDSAEK
+1184 
-1191 YADDNSVEIVVWKV
+1191 
-1205 KYQKD
+1205 
-1210 GDKLTEVER
+1210 
-1219 TKAIAWDGEGKKID
+1219 
-1233 FIDNR
+1233 
-1238 IYIKD
+1238 
-1243 GKYSIPEIQV
+1243 
-1253 PAEEGL
+1253 
-1259 DTSKYVMSY
+1259 
-1268 DVEFVYDGQTY
+1268 
-1279 EATEYLKS
+1279 
-1287 SGKDSVSDKLAEFK
+1287 
-1301 KTAEET
+1301 
-1307 KGEDSDYSKIKG
+1307 
-1319 TSAKTDYSLDS
+1319 
-1330 YIVENADE
+1330 
-1338 RKDFDSYFTEFY
+1338 
-1350 GSDSTSGNPGNS
+1350 
-1362 PINEDG
+1362 
-1368 TTNGKATGGA
+1368 
-1378 GESQYNYVEKGEEA
+1378 
-1392 NKTADLHYT
+1392 
-1401 SIDKGDSDADTKKA
+1401 
-1415 STLVTH
+1415 
-1421 DDKGFV
+1421 
-1427 YDQYKF
+1427 
-1433 AARTSEGGLV
+1433 
-1443 FPYETKYHVEK
+1443 
-1454 EYYDNLTFQKNAYK
+1454 
-1468 PVDEYFNQINLGLL
+1468 
-1482 ERYHT
+1482 
-1487 DISVLKD
+1487 
-1494 LYKAK
+1494 
-1499 VVVDEQE
+1499 
-1506 TDYTYNS
+1506 
-1513 LGALTEDSINKTV
+1513 
-1526 LAGYREKTY
+1526 
-1535 NIGLYNADYKYRSS
+1535 
-1549 VYNTVTD
+1549 
-1556 PITKTVLKAI
+1556 
-1566 KDETELRLF
+1566 
-1575 VTYKVQIYNGSEYTD
+1575 
-1590 VSINEFKDYYDD
+1590 
-1602 SLTMVGLETD
+1602 
-1612 NKNITGYIS
+1612 
-1621 TSNQSEQA
+1621 
-1629 RAEQVLAEKP
+1629 
-1639 YARKLVANKDVSKLY
+1639 
-1654 KWNKTDDLSNEYID
+1654 
-1668 KLESDNTKLAVLGQN
+1668 
-1683 DENDLKFEKIESG
+1683 
-1696 KDGYKAARCTGL
+1696 
-1708 SALSS
+1708 
-1713 DKKSVNGDLMLEP
+1713 NGD
-1726 GEVYEIYITYEV
+1726 G
-1738 DQSGYKQIQDA
+1738 
-1749 KAADPNNAEA
+1749 
-1759 GKNVERKALLDDKKN
+1759 
-1774 IFEVSR
+1774 
-1780 YTSAYTQESVNR
+1780 
-1792 HKTTSYKA
+1792 
-1800 GQISGR
+1800 
-1806 VDRDSA
+1806 
-1812 PDNVNMSLTNADDKS
+1812 
-1827 KINSKYFEDD
+1827 
-1837 TEAAPVVHV
+1837 
-1846 GLKTSDEERSLN
+1846 
-1858 GVVWEDLRKNNEEA
+1858 RKN
-1872 DGKYD
+1872 
-1877 ENTEKGIKDIDVT
+1877 
-1890 MVEKINV
+1890 
-1897 TGDDLARIQEYIN
+1897 
-1910 NNQTTLTDE
+1910 
-1919 QKTQFNAL
+1919 
-1927 EKLDYEFEYVWPDN
+1927 
-1941 TFEGYSSKT
+1941 
-1950 VSGNDGKYEF
+1950 GN
-1960 KNFVAGN
+1960 
-1967 YVVRF
+1967 
-1972 EYGNKSETLKY
+1972 
-1983 NGQDYRNTAYQTG
+1983 
-1996 QTNAA
+1996 
-2001 AQTDAQGAIYNG
+2001 
-2013 TTDGLGVEA
+2013 
-2022 GKVSTLN
+2022 
-2029 NQWHDLS
+2029 
-2036 NNEQA
+2036 
-2041 NEMNNARVSDARDY
+2041 
-2055 EPRRLMVDAYSRTI
+2055 
-2069 TNKNAEVLA
+2069 
-2078 AYTDEADTNLTNEYK
+2078 
-2093 AKLAENNSELIANT
+2093 
-2107 SMVANTAKFVVD
+2107 
-2119 IEKQSEIKYE
+2119 
-2129 ENSDN
+2129 
-2134 TEGANVSENE
+2134 
-2144 VKHQY
+2144 
-2149 VIGNMDFGLVRRAE
+2149 
-2163 TRIYT
+2163 
-2168 QKEISKIELLKN
+2168 
-2180 DGKEV
+2180 
-2185 VLSVSCDDE
+2185 
-2194 GNIIKAGGTTDENK
+2194 
-2208 TVRVDKI
+2208 
-2215 TEINKETLAAG
+2215 EINK
-2226 TQGFKYVAVEAS
+2226 
-2238 YLKGLQVKLTYK
+2238 
-2250 ITVTNK
+2250 
-2256 SENDYTT
+2256 
-2263 EYVANI
+2263 
-2269 KNAAKAYETAK
+2269 
-2280 QYQFGEIGVLNEE
+2280 
-2293 NKYSPFNTGKGIIYG
+2293 
-2308 QYVGLHYYTN
+2308 
-2318 GTEATED
+2318 
-2325 KDLTEKYKFAYNG
+2325 
-2338 QNKDVIVKTTVDQIV
+2338 
-2353 DYIDN
+2353 
-2358 DISISKGD
+2358 
-2366 TESIANQTWVE
+2366 
-2377 SSAKDREEKLSSMS
+2377 
-2391 YIENTDKTDTNK
+2391 
-2403 VKDDNLVDNKGRKY
+2403 
-2417 VGTGKNNIVL
+2417 
-2427 TGNEN
+2427 
-2432 MTAEPVT
+2432 
-2439 ITYKKSKLIDNEE
+2439 
-2452 PATELLPSGEIA
+2452 
-2464 PQLEDKTVVMYTTIN
+2464 
-2479 DSVVSSTVSKYNT
+2479 
-2492 EFTKELAPTDKT
+2492 
-2504 SISIV
+2504 
-2509 TTAQASEEAIK
+2509 
-2520 NMNYDNLMEIVMYS
+2520 
-2534 NPVGRR
+2534 
-2540 DTTAIPGNANMIAKQ
+2540 
-2555 EAAYKAGYDRIHEDQ
+2555 
-2570 LTDEVKNN
+2570 
-2578 LPSEAKEVVEDEN
+2578 
-2591 GEKKTYYFLPKS
+2591 
-2603 VAIDDSKS
+2603 
-2611 ENELGKTSVTTERD
+2611 
-2625 AYAAKDTV
+2625 
-2633 TFSEPTGL
+2633 
-2641 SLERQ
+2641 
-2646 KANMAIRIILLSLI
+2646 
-2660 IAAVGIMIAT
+2660 
-2670 VVVVFR
+2670 
-2676 KTKYDDIDLLSGDR
+2676 
-2690 K
+2690 